1 MNKQFY
7 QLSIFLTAFLL
18 FFALAEEKT
27 VAQQDARYTQ
37 YMFNGLLLNPAYA
50 GSSGNANIS
59 AFYRTQWVG
68 LDGAPTSITLSGHGA
83 LGDDDQV
90 GVGGFL
96 EYDDIG
102 LHNTLR
108 FFGTYSYHLKIGG
121 GKLGIGLQAGGA
133 MFNADL
139 SQAQTTGTS
148 GTDDPVFQND
158 LSRFMP
164 NFGIGLYYHSERFYL
179 GASVPQLLTNRL
191 KSGES
196 SISLVGQQ
204 YRHYFFTTG
213 VVLELSENFKIIPSA
228 LVKMVPINAP
238 IQVDLNVNLMFANAF
253 WVGSSIRMSEEMNPE
268 SLDFLLGFKLKNG
281 LRIGYSYDL
290 TLSDLADFN
299 SGSHEIGIGFDFGG
313 GGDRRIITPRYF

>member
-7 QLSIFLTAFLL
+7 QLSIFLAAFFL
-18 FFALAEEKT
+18 FFVLAGEKAA
-27 VAQQDARYTQ
+27 AQQDARYTQ

-83 LGDDDQV
+83 LGDGDQV

-102 LHNTLR
+102 LHNTWR
-108 FFGTYSYHLKIGG
+108 VYGTYAYHLKIGA
-121 GKLGIGLQAGGA
+121 GKLGIGLQAGGSL
-133 MFNADL
+133 FSADL
-139 SQAQTTGTS
+139 SQAQTAGTP

-158 LSRFMP
+158 LSRFLP
-164 NFGIGLYYHSERFYL
+164 NFGVGLYYHSEHFYL
-179 GASVPQLLTNRL
+179 GASIPQLLTNNL
-191 KSGES
+191 KSNES

-238 IQVDLNVNLMFANAF
+238 TQVDLNVNLMFANAF
-253 WVGSSIRMSEEMNPE
+253 WVGSSVRLSEEMEPE
-268 SLDFLLGFKLKNG
+268 SLDFLLGFQLKNG

-290 TLSDLADFN
+290 TLTDLADFN
-299 SGSHEIGIGFDFGG
+299 NGSHEIGIGFDFGG